1 MVDTRKT
8 AIVTGASQGIGAGLV
23 EAFLKRGYNVVANS
37 RQITK
42 ASPVAAST
50 NLALVDGD
58 IGDPS
63 TAAKILDTAVS
74 NFGRID
80 VLINNAGVFLSKP
93 FTEYTTEDFNT
104 LVSTTLAGFLYVS
117 QLAVKQML
125 RQKSGSIM
133 NISTT
138 LVDQP
143 IAGVGAAVQVMLK
156 GGLNA
161 VTRALAI
168 EYAKEGIRVNTIALG
183 VIDTPMHKPET
194 HDFLKGLHPVQ
205 RIGEVKE
212 VVDAALFLNDATFTT
227 GEILHVDGGAHAG
240 KW

>member
-1 MVDTRKT
+1 MANTQKT
-8 AIVTGASQGIGAGLV
+8 AIITGASRGIGAGLV
-23 EAFLKRGYNVVANS
+23 EAFLKRGYNVVGNS
-37 RQITK
+37 RHITK
-42 ASPVAAST
+42 ANPFAASS

-58 IGDPS
+58 IGDRG
-63 TAAKILDTAVS
+63 TAVKIVETAVS
-74 NFGRID
+74 KFGRID
-80 VLINNAGVFLSKP
+80 VLINNAGVFIPKP
-93 FTEYTTEDFNT
+93 FTEYTTEDFDT

-117 QLAVKQML
+117 QLAIKQML
-125 RQKSGSIM
+125 QQKSGSII

-143 IAGVGAAVQVMLK
+143 IAGVGAAVQLMIK

-168 EYAKEGIRVNTIALG
+168 EYAKDGIRVNTVALG
-183 VIDTPMHKPET
+183 VMKTPMHKPET
-194 HDFLKGLHPVQ
+194 YEFLNGLHPVG
-205 RIGEVKE
+205 RMGEIKE
-212 VVDAALFLNDATFTT
+212 AVDAVLFLTDASFTT